1 MNKGNASLIFQ
12 MLKEKKEKVME
23 EIILNIIMHSGE
35 ARSCSMEAIAMA
47 KTGDFAKAK
56 ELIIKADEELGY
68 AHSSQTSLIQGE
80 AANDKIEFSLL
91 LVHAQDHLMTT
102 MTFKDLAVEL
112 IEVHEKISYIQ

>member
-1 MNKGNASLIFQ
+1 
-12 MLKEKKEKVME
+12 ME

-35 ARSCSMEAIAMA
+35 ARSHSMEAISLA
-47 KTGDFAKAK
+47 KSGKFDEAR

-68 AHSSQTSLIQGE
+68 AHNSQTSLIQGE
-80 AANDKIEFSLL
+80 VASDKIEFSLL

-112 IEVHEKISYIQ
+112 IEVHEKISSIQ

>member
-1 MNKGNASLIFQ
+1 
-12 MLKEKKEKVME
+12 ME

-35 ARSCSMEAIAMA
+35 ARSYSMEAISLA
-47 KTGDFAKAK
+47 KTGSFNEAR
-56 ELIIKADEELGY
+56 ELLVKADEELGY

-80 AANDKIEFSLL
+80 AANDNIEFSLL

-112 IEVHEKISYIQ
+112 IEVYEKINSIN

>member
-1 MNKGNASLIFQ
+1 
-12 MLKEKKEKVME
+12 ME

-47 KTGDFAKAK
+47 KTGDFEKAK

-102 MTFKDLAVEL
+102 MTFKDLAMEL
-112 IEVHEKISYIQ
+112 IEVHEKISSIQ

>member
-1 MNKGNASLIFQ
+1 
-12 MLKEKKEKVME
+12 ME

-47 KTGDFAKAK
+47 KTGHFEKSK

-68 AHSSQTSLIQGE
+68 AHNSQTSLIQGE

-91 LVHAQDHLMTT
+91 LVHAEDHLMTT

-112 IEVHEKISYIQ
+112 IEVHEKISSIK

>member
-1 MNKGNASLIFQ
+1 MTWTDEDHLQYTAQNGGFTFSSVL
-12 MLKEKKEKVME
+12 LD
-23 EIILNIIMHSGE
+23 SD
-35 ARSCSMEAIAMA
+35 
-47 KTGDFAKAK
+47 DFEKAK

-112 IEVHEKISYIQ
+112 IEVYEKIDSIN

>member
-1 MNKGNASLIFQ
+1 MGKMI
-12 MLKEKKEKVME
+12 KEKIME

-35 ARSCSMEAIAMA
+35 ARSCSMEAISLA
-47 KTGDFAKAK
+47 KKGDFNKAK

-80 AANDKIEFSLL
+80 AASEKIDFSLL
-91 LVHAQDHLMTT
+91 LIHAEDHLMTT

-112 IEVHEKISYIQ
+112 IYVHEKINSIH